1 MDDRLALRS
10 LIAEPGS
17 VLLDTAK
24 PGMGEGAL
32 LFAHP
37 RRVLESQAGSDVL
50 PVLEAAHAAVDAG
63 YHVAGFVSYEA
74 GAACVGLPTPRLGPE
89 PLVWLGVYDRP
100 LAIELPEWDAPTHIG
115 ERRLA
120 IDRVAYEEAIRHVKH
135 HIREGDVYQV
145 NLTTSLGFDYAGDP
159 YALFLR
165 LRARQ
170 RVAYGAFIPRPDGA
184 ILSFSPELFFRIDGE
199 IITSRPMKGTVRR
212 GASAGDDARLGQWLV
227 ADEKNRAENLMIVDL
242 IRNDL
247 SRICEVGSVQVP
259 ALFSLEPYETLYQ
272 MTSTVTG
279 LLMSGVTLPAL
290 FQALFPCGSITGA
303 PKISAIQRINA
314 IEPEP
319 RGVYCGAIGYVSPG
333 GKAAFN
339 VAIRTLE
346 LRGGHGRMG
355 IGSGIVWDSDPRA
368 EYEEC
373 LLKGAFLGG

>member
-1 MDDRLALRS
+1 MHDRHAPGSQFR
-10 LIAEPGS
+10 EPGA

-24 PGMGEGAL
+24 QGPGEGAL

-37 RRVLESQAGSDVL
+37 LRELEARAGADVI
-50 PVLEAAHAAVDAG
+50 PVLEAANQAVEAG

-74 GAACVGLPTPRLGPE
+74 GAACVGLPTARIGPE
-89 PLVWLGVYDRP
+89 PLVWLGVYTRP
-100 LAIELPEWDAPTHIG
+100 MALELPEAESAVPIG

-120 IDRVAYEEAIRHVKH
+120 IDRDAYEVAIRRIKE

-145 NLTTSLGFDYAGDP
+145 NLTTSLTFDYDGDP
-159 YALFLR
+159 FAVYRQLR
-165 LRARQ
+165 TRQ
-170 RVAYGAFIPRPDGA
+170 RVAYGAFIPRPNGA
-184 ILSFSPELFFRIDGE
+184 ILSFSPELFFSIDGRE
-199 IITSRPMKGTVRR
+199 IIARPMKGTARR
-212 GASAGDDARLGQWLV
+212 GGTAADDARLGEWLL
-227 ADEKNRAENLMIVDL
+227 ADAKNRAENLMIVDL
-242 IRNDL
+242 LRNDL

-259 ALFSLEPYETLYQ
+259 ALFSLETYETLYQ

-279 LLMSGVTLPAL
+279 RLLPNVTLPAL
-290 FQALFPCGSITGA
+290 FRALFPCGSITGA
-303 PKISAIQRINA
+303 PKISAMQRIDA

-346 LRGGHGRMG
+346 LRDGHGRMG

>member
-1 MDDRLALRS
+1 MDDRSALRTS
-10 LIAEPGS
+10 IAEPGS

-24 PGMGEGAL
+24 QGMGEGAL

-37 RRVLESQAGSDVL
+37 LRVLEAHAGSEVL
-50 PVLEAAHAAVDAG
+50 PVLESANEAVEAG

-74 GAACVGLPTPRLGPE
+74 GAACVGLPTSRLGPE
-89 PLVWLGVYDRP
+89 PLVWLGVYKQP
-100 LAIELPEWDAPTHIG
+100 QAIELPEIDAPAHIG
-115 ERRLA
+115 DLQLA
-120 IDRVAYEEAIRHVKH
+120 IDRDAYEQAIRQVKH

-159 YALFLR
+159 FALYQH

-170 RVAYGAFIPRPDGA
+170 RVAYGAFIPRPGGA

-199 IITSRPMKGTVRR
+199 TITSRPMKGTVRR

-279 LLMSGVTLPAL
+279 RLKPGLSLPAL
-290 FQALFPCGSITGA
+290 FQAIFPCGSITGA
-303 PKISAIQRINA
+303 PKISAMQRIEA
-314 IEPEP
+314 IEPDP

-346 LRGGHGRMG
+346 LRDGHGRMG